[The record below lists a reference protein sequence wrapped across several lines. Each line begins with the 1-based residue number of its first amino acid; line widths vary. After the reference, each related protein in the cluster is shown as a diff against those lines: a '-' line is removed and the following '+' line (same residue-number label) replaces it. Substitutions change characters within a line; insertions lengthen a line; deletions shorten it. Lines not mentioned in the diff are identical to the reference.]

1 MVIPASD
8 EPSPSLATGAALAAG
23 AGERR
28 LDRAM
33 PFAIGRPP
41 GWRAGT
47 IRHGVI
53 ASAAAVLVLS
63 ACGQPA
69 PRQGTVAVETGGSTL
84 IVPEGT
90 QIITPGPGINPGTQ
104 VVLVTPRSPAS
115 AAVSPVFTP
124 APPVSASRVPAP
136 VAATPVSTAG
146 MPLSGPDIVSLLSNQ
161 TVYARYA
168 INTGTLRAGDPWVE
182 YYRPDGQYYYRDQRR
197 SFVGR
202 WSVANG
208 KLCYSENAATVC
220 GAVYRTGETIY
231 FTQEG
236 KVVGNSTRVV
246 PGDAERLAGGFSQ
259 F

>member
-8 EPSPSLATGAALAAG
+8 EPSPTSARG
-23 AGERR
+23 
-28 LDRAM
+28 
-33 PFAIGRPP
+33 
-41 GWRAGT
+41 AGT
-47 IRHGVI
+47 IGPSVI
-53 ASAAAVLVLS
+53 ASMAVALVLS
-63 ACGQPA
+63 ACAQPDYSQ
-69 PRQGTVAVETGGSTL
+69 PGTVAVETGGSTL

-90 QIITPGPGINPGTQ
+90 QIVTPGPGINPGTQ
-104 VVLVTPRSPAS
+104 VVLVTPGIPA
-115 AAVSPVFTP
+115 AAAGNPVFSP

-136 VAATPVSTAG
+136 VLATPVSGAG

-168 INTGTLRAGDPWVE
+168 ITTGTLRAGDPWVE

-220 GAVYRTGETIY
+220 GAVYRTGDTLS

-246 PGDAERLAGGFSQ
+246 PGDVERLAGGQ

>member
-1 MVIPASD
+1 MTMVIPASD
-8 EPSPSLATGAALAAG
+8 EPSPALVVAGALAAG
-23 AGERR
+23 AVRSG
-28 LDRAM
+28 
-33 PFAIGRPP
+33 F
-41 GWRAGT
+41 
-47 IRHGVI
+47 I

-63 ACGQPA
+63 ACGQPP
-69 PRQGTVAVETGGSTL
+69 PRQGTVAVETGGSTVV
-84 IVPEGT
+84 VPAGT
-90 QIITPGPGINPGTQ
+90 PVITPGPAIGPGTQ
-104 VVLVTPRSPAS
+104 VVLVTPGIPA
-115 AAVSPVFTP
+115 AAAGNPVFTP
-124 APPVSASRVPAP
+124 APPVSVPRSPAP
-136 VAATPVSTAG
+136 VMATPVSTAG

-208 KLCYSENAATVC
+208 KLCYSENAATAC
-220 GAVYRTGETIY
+220 GVVYRTGETIS

-236 KVVGNSTRVV
+236 KVIGNSTRVV
-246 PGDAERLAGGFSQ
+246 PGDAERLAGGFSR

>member
-1 MVIPASD
+1 MVIPARD
-8 EPSPSLATGAALAAG
+8 EPSPGLIAGAALAA
-23 AGERR
+23 AGIVRSG
-28 LDRAM
+28 
-33 PFAIGRPP
+33 F
-41 GWRAGT
+41 
-47 IRHGVI
+47 I
-53 ASAAAVLVLS
+53 ASAVAALVLS
-63 ACGQPA
+63 ACGEPA
-69 PRQGTVAVETGGSTL
+69 PRQETVAVETGGSTV

-90 QIITPGPGINPGTQ
+90 PIITPGPAISPGTQ
-104 VVLVTPRSPAS
+104 VVLVTPGIPAS
-115 AAVSPVFTP
+115 AAGNPVFTP
-124 APPVSASRVPAP
+124 LPPIAAPRAQFP

-146 MPLSGPDIVSLLSNQ
+146 APLSGPDIVSLLSNQ

-220 GAVYRTGETIY
+220 GVVYRTGETIS

-246 PGDAERLAGGFSQ
+246 PGDVEGLAGGFSRY
-259 F
+259 